1 MLATDFRVE
10 EGQTYTQHA
19 VLATACMDRPAA
31 DMCAGRAGHC
41 ALLAC
46 GFGPPG
52 CAGETCGQLE
62 DGDDL
67 ESVLPKKGKH
77 KPATSTVTWQRLLEQ
92 DKITATLYNE
102 PNTDAILEVTTTTL
116 SLRLVFPYNRLCQVL
131 KRLLDAERSDNA
143 RSELAAIAKETGWVS
158 LGFLGKLALKIGFD
172 LVRDLVVDLMHL
184 CMVLIKD
191 LAYVTA
197 GVIAKVRA
205 FKPSHNRLS
214 RYFQVNTW
222 AAGMFVDHMLYDFR
236 LNVPPV
242 FSTGRRF
249 ARDVRDGSIC
259 SWTAEECLNFARIT
273 WRWFFQ
279 QFYMMLDRTGN
290 IDNLDPI
297 DLASLDAVVGA
308 WELFEGWLFP
318 AMDRNGLSLSLGDF
332 SQRCVRYAL
341 YLKNHRINGKRTFPV
356 TLQTHTLHCLGAHL
370 WRYFHWWGNVREHQ
384 CFCFERVA
392 SELTQT
398 LSAWNGRGEGGSFLA
413 RKLRWKQASRSY
425 VDRHITGCDITGCA

>member
-1 MLATDFRVE
+1 MA
-10 EGQTYTQHA
+10 
-19 VLATACMDRPAA
+19 
-31 DMCAGRAGHC
+31 
-41 ALLAC
+41 
-46 GFGPPG
+46 
-52 CAGETCGQLE
+52 
-62 DGDDL
+62 
-67 ESVLPKKGKH
+67 K
-77 KPATSTVTWQRLLEQ
+77 
-92 DKITATLYNE
+92 
-102 PNTDAILEVTTTTL
+102 
-116 SLRLVFPYNRLCQVL
+116 
-131 KRLLDAERSDNA
+131 
-143 RSELAAIAKETGWVS
+143 IAKETGWVS
-158 LGFLGKLALKIGFD
+158 VGFLGKLALEIGFD

-205 FKPSHNRLS
+205 LKPCHNRLS

-236 LNVPPV
+236 VNVAPL

-279 QFYMMLDRTGN
+279 QFYTMLDRTGH
-290 IDNLDPI
+290 IDNLNPI

-308 WELFEGWLFP
+308 WERFEGWLFP
-318 AMDRNGLSLSLGDF
+318 VMDRNGLSLSLEDF
-332 SQRCVRYAL
+332 SHRCVEYAL
-341 YLKNHRINGKRTFPV
+341 YLKNHRIHGQRAFPV

-370 WRYFHWWGNVREHQ
+370 WQYFDWWGNVREHQ

-413 RKLRWKQASRSY
+413 RRLRLKEASRLY
-425 VDRHITGCDITGCA
+425 VDRHITG

>member
-1 MLATDFRVE
+1 M
-10 EGQTYTQHA
+10 
-19 VLATACMDRPAA
+19 
-31 DMCAGRAGHC
+31 
-41 ALLAC
+41 
-46 GFGPPG
+46 
-52 CAGETCGQLE
+52 
-62 DGDDL
+62 
-67 ESVLPKKGKH
+67 
-77 KPATSTVTWQRLLEQ
+77 TWQRLLEH

-116 SLRLVFPYNRLCQVL
+116 SLRFVFRYNRLCQVL
-131 KRLLDAERSDNA
+131 KRLRDAERSDDA
-143 RSELAAIAKETGWVS
+143 RSELGKIAKETGWVS

-205 FKPSHNRLS
+205 SKPRHNRLS

-236 LNVPPV
+236 LNVPPL
-242 FSTGRRF
+242 FSSGRRF

-279 QFYMMLDRTGN
+279 QFYTILDRTGN

-318 AMDRNGLSLSLGDF
+318 VMDRNGLSLPLEEF
-332 SQRCVRYAL
+332 SQRCVAVP
-341 YLKNHRINGKRTFPV
+341 KEPPHK
-356 TLQTHTLHCLGAHL
+356 
-370 WRYFHWWGNVREHQ
+370 W
-384 CFCFERVA
+384 
-392 SELTQT
+392 
-398 LSAWNGRGEGGSFLA
+398 
-413 RKLRWKQASRSY
+413 
-425 VDRHITGCDITGCA
+425 